1 MIRRLVAM
9 ALFALAPVACTS
21 DKVAGPA
28 GVGTEAPTVTST
40 STTSTSIVDTTTSTS
55 TTSSTTT
62 TTTTLPADFLGEQ
75 VIGESAGG
83 LPITVSHRGTPG
95 GTVVLVVGVIHG
107 NENAGLAV
115 LDELRTMTLPQ
126 GVDLWLMDA
135 MNPDGYADN
144 VRGNANGVDLN
155 RNFPHD
161 WTPIAEPGDWQYS
174 GAGPASEPETQA
186 FIAFTEGLRPAL
198 TLWYHQD
205 LYRVSPS
212 DGPDGP
218 LRRLYAEITGLPY
231 ETVSGG
237 SYSGVAATWVRRSL
251 PGAMSFIIELGPT
264 LAADEAA
271 VHAGAVLAVAE
282 MVL

>member
-1 MIRRLVAM
+1 M
-9 ALFALAPVACTS
+9 
-21 DKVAGPA
+21 
-28 GVGTEAPTVTST
+28 
-40 STTSTSIVDTTTSTS
+40 
-55 TTSSTTT
+55 
-62 TTTTLPADFLGEQ
+62 LPDDFLGEQ
-75 VIGESAGG
+75 VIGVSAGG

-107 NENAGLAV
+107 DENAGLAV

-126 GVDLWLMDA
+126 GLDLWLMGA
-135 MNPDGYADN
+135 MNPDGYGAD

-186 FIAFTEGLRPAL
+186 FIAFAEGIRPAL

-205 LYRVSPS
+205 LNRVSPS
-212 DGPDGP
+212 NGPDGP
-218 LRRLYAEITGLPY
+218 LRRLYADITGLPY

-237 SYSGVAATWVRRSL
+237 TYSGVAATWVRRSI

-264 LAADEAA
+264 LTADEAV
-271 VHAGAVLAVAE
+271 VHAGAVLAVAQ

>member
-1 MIRRLVAM
+1 
-9 ALFALAPVACTS
+9 
-21 DKVAGPA
+21 
-28 GVGTEAPTVTST
+28 
-40 STTSTSIVDTTTSTS
+40 
-55 TTSSTTT
+55 
-62 TTTTLPADFLGEQ
+62 
-75 VIGESAGG
+75 
-83 LPITVSHRGTPG
+83 
-95 GTVVLVVGVIHG
+95 VVLVVGVIHG
-107 NENAGLAV
+107 DENAGLAV
-115 LDELRTMTLPQ
+115 LDELRTMALPH
-126 GVDLWLMDA
+126 GIDLWLMEA
-135 MNPDGYADN
+135 MNPDGYAAD

-186 FIAFTEGLRPAL
+186 FIDFTEGLRPAL

-218 LRRLYAEITGLPY
+218 LRRLYTEITGLPY

-237 SYSGVAATWVRRSL
+237 TYSGVAATWVRRSI

-264 LAADEAA
+264 LSVDEAV
-271 VHAGAVLAVAE
+271 VHAGAVLAVAQK
-282 MVL
+282 LL

>member
-1 MIRRLVAM
+1 MVVL
-9 ALFALAPVACTS
+9 ALATVACTS
-21 DKVAGPA
+21 DEVAGPA
-28 GVGTEAPTVTST
+28 DIGSEAPAVTSTSTST
-40 STTSTSIVDTTTSTS
+40 STTSVVDTTTSTS
-55 TTSSTTT
+55 TTSTT

-75 VIGESAGG
+75 IIGESAGG

-107 NENAGLAV
+107 DENAGLAV
-115 LDELRTMTLPQ
+115 LDELRTMALPQ
-126 GVDLWLMDA
+126 GIDLWLMDA
-135 MNPDGYADN
+135 MNPDGYAADA
-144 VRGNANGVDLN
+144 RGNANGVDLN

-174 GAGPASEPETQA
+174 GSGPASEPETQA
-186 FIAFTEGLRPAL
+186 FITFTEGLRPTL

-231 ETVSGG
+231 ATVSGG
-237 SYSGVAATWVRRSL
+237 TYSGVAATWVRRSI

-264 LAADEAA
+264 LAPDEAV

-282 MVL
+282 MML